1 MIGWSADFFRLAWS
15 LLYWNARK
23 SWFRLKG
30 RGRRAPCQHPS
41 DSGRALETQCE
52 ACLHWDR
59 PARFARVCPLLVTTP
74 VGLRCSAHAADV
86 RPFWG
91 RAGRYYG
98 SVLAGIYLFGALGVF
113 AFLRTIGY
121 PISIVHV
128 VWPGL
133 WHRVPQARGAY
144 FYEQGNRA
152 MQAGRIKEA
161 LLNFDNA
168 YRFDPS
174 SYPAGLALAR
184 NYQSAQPTVS
194 DSLYARLYREHVA
207 QRAATAQDWFRALL
221 VRGAYAPIAD
231 LAAKEI
237 LADASR
243 ANPWMRA
250 LLFAARQSGDPAPL
264 RALLANPAPN
274 AAIWHPLLERELLFQ
289 ENPSAGRVALL
300 RPWPLSAPAYAHY
313 HQIEKLIAAGETFAA
328 LDQLGR
334 LTGQLDNESVLS
346 LRLAALAGAGHRA
359 KVAYEF
365 DVLLARPPSLP
376 LMKVL
381 GVHLIRYP
389 DPELTR
395 RVFERWERAPL
406 PLDHEHVGAY
416 FTLLSIA
423 GVNGDRARVSS
434 LVLQI
439 KGMNSTPFL
448 ALNAVEAF
456 FNRETATRRIA
467 TFLPILPVPVEVTYA
482 LLERYPEVP
491 QRPSTV
497 SSGL

>member
-1 MIGWSADFFRLAWS
+1 MTTLA
-15 LLYWNARK
+15 
-23 SWFRLKG
+23 
-30 RGRRAPCQHPS
+30 
-41 DSGRALETQCE
+41 
-52 ACLHWDR
+52 
-59 PARFARVCPLLVTTP
+59 
-74 VGLRCSAHAADV
+74 GLRCSAHAADV

-98 SVLAGIYLFGALGVF
+98 GVLAGIYLVGALGVF
-113 AFLRTIGY
+113 ALLRTIGY
-121 PISIVHV
+121 PVSAVHV

-133 WHRVPQARGAY
+133 WHRVPQARGAF

-184 NYQSAQPTVS
+184 NYQSAQPAVS
-194 DSLYARLYREHVA
+194 DALYARLYREHVA

-221 VRGAYAPIAD
+221 VRGAYGPIAE
-231 LAAKEI
+231 LAGKEI
-237 LADASR
+237 LADSSR

-250 LLFAARQSGDPAPL
+250 LMFATRQAGDKAPL
-264 RALLANPAPN
+264 RALLTNSSPN
-274 AAIWHPLLERELLFQ
+274 AAIWHPLLARELLLQ
-289 ENPSAGRVALL
+289 ENPTAGQTALL
-300 RPWPLSAPAYAHY
+300 RPWPLSAPAFAHY
-313 HQIEKLIAAGETFAA
+313 HQIENLIAAGQTFAA

-334 LTGQLDNESVLS
+334 LTGQLDHEYILS

-365 DVLLARPPSLP
+365 EVLLARPTSLP
-376 LMKVL
+376 LTKIL
-381 GVHLIRYP
+381 GAHLIRYP
-389 DPELTR
+389 DLELTR
-395 RVFERWERAPL
+395 RVFERWERTPL

-416 FTLLSIA
+416 FTLLGVA

-456 FNRETATRRIA
+456 FNRESSTQRIT

-482 LLERYPEVP
+482 LLERYPGVT
-491 QRPSTV
+491 QRTSTG
-497 SSGL
+497 SSVL